1 MRGYTAMTAQE
12 VSDFASSGTLEA
24 SDIYAPTRSFLA
36 AHSDLDEEEIEFTLS
51 MVAAED
57 ALEMKSAGTGAACVL
72 AFEIPQELI
81 AESHEMS
88 VSLSGSLSWS
98 ELQCLF
104 EVSADGQELTW
115 FATQEISQNL
125 PTWLEGS

>member
-1 MRGYTAMTAQE
+1 MRGYAAMTAHE
-12 VSDFASSGTLEA
+12 VSEFLRSGVLDI
-24 SDIYAPTRSFLA
+24 SDIYAPTATFMA
-36 AHSDLDEEEIEFTLS
+36 ANPDLDEEEVEFTLS

-57 ALEMKSAGTGAACVL
+57 ALEMKSAGSGAACVL

-81 AESHEMS
+81 TESHEMS
-88 VSLSGSLSWS
+88 VSLSGALTWS
-98 ELQCLF
+98 DLQCLF

-125 PTWLEGS
+125 STWLKQA

>member
-1 MRGYTAMTAQE
+1 MRGYAAMTAQE

-24 SDIYAPTRSFLA
+24 SDIYAPTASFLV
-36 AHSDLDEEEIEFTLS
+36 AHPDLDEEEIEFTLS

-57 ALEMKSAGTGAACVL
+57 ALEMKSAETGAACVL

-81 AESHEMS
+81 FESHEMS

-98 ELQCLF
+98 DLQCLF

-125 PTWLEGS
+125 ATWLEQS

>member
-1 MRGYTAMTAQE
+1 MRGYAAMTAQE
-12 VSDFASSGTLEA
+12 VSEFASSETLDF
-24 SDIYAPTRSFLA
+24 SDIYAPTASFLA
-36 AHSDLDEEEIEFTLS
+36 AHPDLDEEEIEFTLS

-125 PTWLEGS
+125 PTWLEQS

>member
-1 MRGYTAMTAQE
+1 MRGYAAMTAQE
-12 VSDFASSGTLEA
+12 VSDFAGSEILDI
-24 SDIYAPTRSFLA
+24 SDIYAPTVSFLA

-72 AFEIPQELI
+72 AFEIPQALI
-81 AESHEMS
+81 SESHEMS

-98 ELQCLF
+98 DLQCLF

-125 PTWLEGS
+125 STWLKQA

>member
-1 MRGYTAMTAQE
+1 MRGYAAMTAQE
-12 VSDFASSGTLEA
+12 VSDFASSEILDI
-24 SDIYAPTRSFLA
+24 SDIYAPTASFLS

-81 AESHEMS
+81 SESHEMS

-98 ELQCLF
+98 DLQCLF

-125 PTWLEGS
+125 STWLKQA

>member
-1 MRGYTAMTAQE
+1 MRGYAAMTAQE
-12 VSDFASSGTLEA
+12 VSQFASSETLDF
-24 SDIYAPTRSFLA
+24 SDIYAPTASFLA
-36 AHSDLDEEEIEFTLS
+36 AHPDLDEEEIEFTLS

-125 PTWLEGS
+125 PTWLEQS

>member
-1 MRGYTAMTAQE
+1 MTAQE

-81 AESHEMS
+81 FESHEMS

-98 ELQCLF
+98 DLQCLF

-125 PTWLEGS
+125 STWLKQA

>member
-1 MRGYTAMTAQE
+1 MRGYAAMTAQE

-57 ALEMKSAGTGAACVL
+57 ALEMKSAETGAACVL

-81 AESHEMS
+81 FESHEMS

-98 ELQCLF
+98 DLQCLF

-125 PTWLEGS
+125 STWLKQA

>member
-1 MRGYTAMTAQE
+1 MRGYAAMTAQE

-81 AESHEMS
+81 AESHELS

-125 PTWLEGS
+125 PTWLEQS

>member
-1 MRGYTAMTAQE
+1 MRGYAAMTAQE
-12 VSDFASSGTLEA
+12 VSDFASSQTLDI
-24 SDIYAPTRSFLA
+24 SDIYAPSARFLA
-36 AHSDLDEEEIEFTLS
+36 AHAELDEEEVEFTLS

-57 ALEMKSAGTGAACVL
+57 ALEMKSAGSGAACVL

-88 VSLSGSLSWS
+88 VSLSGALSWS
-98 ELQCLF
+98 DLQCLF

-125 PTWLEGS
+125 SRWLKQA

>member
-1 MRGYTAMTAQE
+1 MRGYAAMTAQE

-57 ALEMKSAGTGAACVL
+57 ALEMKSAGSGAACVL

-88 VSLSGSLSWS
+88 VSLSGSLSWND
-98 ELQCLF
+98 LQCLF

-125 PTWLEGS
+125 ATWLEQS

>member
-1 MRGYTAMTAQE
+1 MRGYAAMTAQE
-12 VSDFASSGTLEA
+12 VSEFAGSETLDV
-24 SDIYAPTRSFLA
+24 SDIYAPTSSFLA
-36 AHSDLDEEEIEFTLS
+36 AHPDLDEEEIEFTLS

-72 AFEIPQELI
+72 AFEIPQGLI
-81 AESHEMS
+81 SESHEMS
-88 VSLSGSLSWS
+88 VSLSGSLSWND
-98 ELQCLF
+98 LQCLF

-125 PTWLEGS
+125 ATWLEQS

>member
-1 MRGYTAMTAQE
+1 MRGYAAVTAQE
-12 VSDFASSGTLEA
+12 VSEFAGSETLDV
-24 SDIYAPTRSFLA
+24 SDIYAPTSSFLA
-36 AHSDLDEEEIEFTLS
+36 AHPDLDEEEIEFTLS

-57 ALEMKSAGTGAACVL
+57 ALEMKSAGSGAACVL

-88 VSLSGSLSWS
+88 VSLSGSLSWND
-98 ELQCLF
+98 LQCLF

-125 PTWLEGS
+125 PTWLEQS

>member
-1 MRGYTAMTAQE
+1 MRGYAAMTAQE
-12 VSDFASSGTLEA
+12 VSDFASSEILDI
-24 SDIYAPTRSFLA
+24 SDIYAPTASFLS
-36 AHSDLDEEEIEFTLS
+36 AHPDLDEEEIEFTLS

-57 ALEMKSAGTGAACVL
+57 ALEMKSAETGAACVL

-81 AESHEMS
+81 FESHEMS

-98 ELQCLF
+98 DLQCLF

-125 PTWLEGS
+125 STWLKQA

>member
-1 MRGYTAMTAQE
+1 MRGYAAMTAQE
-12 VSDFASSGTLEA
+12 VSDFASSETLDI
-24 SDIYAPTRSFLA
+24 SDIYAPTASFLS
-36 AHSDLDEEEIEFTLS
+36 AHPDLDEEEIEFTLS

-81 AESHEMS
+81 FESHEMS

-98 ELQCLF
+98 DLQCLF

-125 PTWLEGS
+125 STWLKQA